1 MTDNSP
7 LCETL
12 GLFTHF
18 PIKRGILARTVGHV
32 KAVDGVSISVGR
44 GETLGLVGESGC
56 GKTTLG
62 RTILG
67 LEKSTGGRIFFE
79 GAALEEGSK
88 RKPELRRKM
97 QMIFQD
103 PYSSLNPRMTVMEIV
118 TEGLS
123 AHGLLKNGGREKAE
137 ELLKE
142 VGLDEKSL
150 WRYPHEFSG
159 GQRQR
164 IAVARALGMSPELL
178 VCDEAVSAL
187 DVSVRAQVIRLFTS
201 LREKFGLSYI
211 FISHD
216 LSVVAHIAHR
226 VAVMYLGKIVETG
239 PAGSVLT
246 NPLHPYTQ
254 ALCSAV
260 PRPGR
265 DRVNRIILTGEPP
278 SAAAPPPGCRFHPR
292 CPRAMD
298 TCRTVEP
305 SAVSVEDR
313 TVNCVLYG

>member
-1 MTDNSP
+1 MSETAP

-12 GLFTHF
+12 ELFTHF
-18 PIKRGILARTVGHV
+18 PIKRGVLARTVGHV
-32 KAVDGVSISVGR
+32 KAVDGVSIEVAR

-67 LEKSTGGRIFFE
+67 LERATGGKILFD
-79 GAALEEGSK
+79 GAELPQGSK
-88 RKPELRRKM
+88 RPPALRLKM

-103 PYSSLNPRMTVMEIV
+103 PYSSLNPRMTVMETV

-123 AHGLLKNGGREKAE
+123 AHGLLKNGREEKAR
-137 ELLKE
+137 ELLNE
-142 VGLDEKSL
+142 VGLDGRSL

-164 IAVARALGMSPELL
+164 IAVARALSLSPELL

-187 DVSVRAQVIRLFTS
+187 DVSVRAQVIRLLTS

-239 PAGSVLT
+239 PARSVLT

-292 CPRAMD
+292 CPKAVD
-298 TCRTVEP
+298 VCRTKEP
-305 SAVSVEDR
+305 PSVAVDGR

>member
-1 MTDNSP
+1 MNQPAP

-12 GLFTHF
+12 ELFTHF
-18 PIKRGILARTVGHV
+18 PIKRGVLARTVGQV

-67 LEKSTGGRIFFE
+67 LERATGGKILFDGAELPSGGARP
-79 GAALEEGSK
+79 AAL
-88 RKPELRRKM
+88 RLKM

-103 PYSSLNPRMTVMEIV
+103 PYSSLNPRMTVMETV

-123 AHGLLKNGGREKAE
+123 AHGLLKTDRQEKAR
-137 ELLKE
+137 ELLNE
-142 VGLDEKSL
+142 VGLDERSL

-164 IAVARALGMSPELL
+164 IAVARALSLSPELL

-187 DVSVRAQVIRLFTS
+187 DVSVRAQVIRLLTS
-201 LREKFGLSYI
+201 LREKFDLSYI

-239 PAGSVLT
+239 PAKSVLT

-292 CPRAMD
+292 CPKAVD
-298 TCRTVEP
+298 VCHTKEP
-305 SAVSVEDR
+305 ASVAVDGR

>member
-1 MTDNSP
+1 MSGNNP

-12 GLFTHF
+12 ELFTHF
-18 PIKRGILARTVGHV
+18 PIKRGVLARTVGHV
-32 KAVDGVSISVGR
+32 KAVDGVSIKVAR

-67 LEKSTGGRIFFE
+67 LERATGGKIFFDGAE
-79 GAALEEGSK
+79 LTLGGARPAAL
-88 RKPELRRKM
+88 RLKM

-118 TEGLS
+118 TEGLA
-123 AHGLLKNGGREKAE
+123 AHGLLKTGREEKAR
-137 ELLKE
+137 ELLNE
-142 VGLDEKSL
+142 VGLDERSL

-164 IAVARALGMSPELL
+164 IAVARALALSPELL

-187 DVSVRAQVIRLFTS
+187 DVSVRAQVIRLLTG
-201 LREKFGLSYI
+201 LREKFDLCYI

-239 PAGSVLT
+239 PAQIVLT

-292 CPRAMD
+292 CPKAREI
-298 TCRTVEP
+298 CRTKEP
-305 SAVSVEDR
+305 ASVAVDGR